1 MPKGFNILKSDHTA
15 YVVSSLKDTLTFWVD
30 GLGAKVERTGKAG
43 GVTLGNITGAP
54 AGAEADI
61 AMIEIAGQRIEF
73 LEYHGV
79 RPANTATRRP
89 YDAGAMHLA
98 LQVDDVH
105 AAVALA
111 AQYGYRA
118 QGIPQVGG
126 ALKSIN
132 IYTVGPDGA
141 TVEFMQP
148 VAP

>member
-1 MPKGFNILKSDHTA
+1 MPKEFKIFKSDHTA
-15 YVVSSLKDTLTFWVD
+15 YVVSSLKDTLAFWVD
-30 GLGAKVERTGKAG
+30 GLGAKVERTGKASG
-43 GVTLGNITGAP
+43 ETLANITGVSL
-54 AGAEADI
+54 GAEADI

-73 LEYHGV
+73 LQYHGV
-79 RPANTATRRP
+79 APAGTATRRP

-105 AAVALA
+105 AAVRLA

-118 QGIPQVGG
+118 QGIPQMGG

>member
-1 MPKGFNILKSDHTA
+1 MPRGFNIMKSDHTA
-15 YVVSSLKDTLTFWVD
+15 YVVSSLKDALAFWVD

-43 GVTLGNITGAP
+43 GTTLANITGAV
-54 AGAEADI
+54 GAEADI

-73 LEYHGV
+73 LEYRGV
-79 RPANTATRRP
+79 TPTNGATRRP

-105 AAVALA
+105 AAVQLA

-118 QGIPQVGG
+118 QGIPQKGG

-141 TVEFMQP
+141 TLEFMQP
-148 VAP
+148 LNP